1 MTFGQ
6 FLKKLREE
14 KNLGLREL
22 ARLVD
27 FDPAYI
33 YRLEEGEKRS
43 PSEDVLKAAIRSLK
57 PGDRRA
63 RILRFLA
70 EHGEVKD
77 ELVNLAANDEN
88 IAIEDFESAARASF
102 RGNPPTTEEQ
112 WRRYLNGIR
121 KARQA
126 IENG

>member
-6 FLKKLREE
+6 FLRKLREE
-14 KNLGLREL
+14 KSLGLREL

-43 PSEDVLKAAIRSLK
+43 PSEDVLKAVIRSLK

-70 EHGEVKD
+70 EQGEVYD
-77 ELVNLAANDEN
+77 ELVNLAVSDEK
-88 IAIEDFESAARASF
+88 ILIEDFESAARASF
-102 RGNPPTTEEQ
+102 RGSPPKTQGQ
-112 WRRYLNGIR
+112 WRRYLEGVR
-121 KARQA
+121 KARQS
-126 IENG
+126 IERG

>member
-27 FDPAYI
+27 FDAAYI

-43 PSEDVLKAAIRSLK
+43 PSDDVLKAVIRSLK

-70 EHGEVKD
+70 EHGAASD
-77 ELVNLAANDEN
+77 ELVNLAATDEN
-88 IAIEDFESAARASF
+88 IPIEDFESAARASF
-102 RGNPPTTEEQ
+102 RGSPPTTQEQ
-112 WRRYLNGIR
+112 WRR
-121 KARQA
+121 
-126 IENG
+126 